1 MKENKG
7 FAQFIKDTAKY
18 PECSFHDASDYLSTC
33 RWQSSSPPLSAR
45 LPCEPGCL
53 HQLS

>member
-18 PECSFHDASDYLSTC
+18 PECSFHDASDYLSAHL
-33 RWQSSSPPLSAR
+33 SSH
-45 LPCEPGCL
+45 LPFAPTTKP
-53 HQLS
+53 